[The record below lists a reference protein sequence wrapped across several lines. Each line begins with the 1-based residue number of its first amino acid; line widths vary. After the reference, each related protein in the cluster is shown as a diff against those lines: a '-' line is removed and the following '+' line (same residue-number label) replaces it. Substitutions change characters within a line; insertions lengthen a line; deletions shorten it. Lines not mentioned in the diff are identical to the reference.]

1 MILQGDPG
9 GHQHGE
15 GRHAGYPPGLG
26 GGTELPGAGRGGAA
40 SDPKGL
46 SGMARNEG
54 AHGNGPNPTGMTQLQ
69 QAYLGRPEGDVKS
82 SVDLPMMPAVS
93 QDSTVEFADWVYE
106 AEQIIG
112 SLSDKASLWF
122 SACLEVAR
130 TAYDAYNIASPLERL
145 TLTPTI
151 PGELRDPRWSRLERK
166 VMTLLLGSM
175 QKAAKEEAITPR
187 ISTVAEL
194 LFRMFIIYQPG
205 GTAERGTILKQLEGH
220 VGTDDVHAC
229 VTQMRKWRRYL
240 QRAEDIGIAVPD
252 ASVLLNGVERLTA
265 KVLEANAEVKFRVAL
280 TKNEPQPHSR
290 PDYNSV
296 LRYHNAILAELQ
308 TIAPTRPATTTPT
321 AGTDGAKLKNINAT
335 GDAAHAAGGL
345 SPPSPQKT
353 KANVPCKFY
362 LTDLGALFPTTSAR
376 RRRQDVA
383 GHVAAIS
390 TSSRDVQ

>member
-1 MILQGDPG
+1 MEFWKPQCASRSDLLEIFLDYRKAMACKGVADRRYLELLVHPPLHDSAQKQSDPG

-26 GGTELPGAGRGGAA
+26 GGMELPGTGKGGAA

-54 AHGNGPNPTGMTQLQ
+54 AHGNGSNPTDPVELLMKGMTQLQ

-93 QDSTVEFADWVYE
+93 QDSAVEFADWVYE

-166 VMTLLLGSM
+166 VMTLLFGI
-175 QKAAKEEAITPR
+175 K
-187 ISTVAEL
+187 
-194 LFRMFIIYQPG
+194 
-205 GTAERGTILKQLEGH
+205 
-220 VGTDDVHAC
+220 
-229 VTQMRKWRRYL
+229 RK
-240 QRAEDIGIAVPD
+240 
-252 ASVLLNGVERLTA
+252 
-265 KVLEANAEVKFRVAL
+265 
-280 TKNEPQPHSR
+280 
-290 PDYNSV
+290 
-296 LRYHNAILAELQ
+296 
-308 TIAPTRPATTTPT
+308 
-321 AGTDGAKLKNINAT
+321 
-335 GDAAHAAGGL
+335 
-345 SPPSPQKT
+345 
-353 KANVPCKFY
+353 
-362 LTDLGALFPTTSAR
+362 
-376 RRRQDVA
+376 RRQ
-383 GHVAAIS
+383 
-390 TSSRDVQ
+390 RKR

>member
-1 MILQGDPG
+1 MRIQERPPGNLLGLPQGDGVQRGCGPEVLGASGAFLLHDSAQKQSDPG

-26 GGTELPGAGRGGAA
+26 GGMELPGTGKGGAA

-54 AHGNGPNPTGMTQLQ
+54 AHGNGSNPTDPVELLMKGMTQLQ

-93 QDSTVEFADWVYE
+93 QDSAVEFADWVYE
-106 AEQIIG
+106 AEHIIG

-151 PGELRDPRWSRLERK
+151 AGELRDPRWSRLERK
-166 VMTLLLGSM
+166 VMTLLLRST
-175 QKAAKEEAITPR
+175 QKAAKEEVITHR

-252 ASVLLNGVERLTA
+252 ASVLLKGVERLTA
-265 KVLEANAEVKFRVAL
+265 KVLFW
-280 TKNEPQPHSR
+280 R
-290 PDYNSV
+290 PMQ
-296 LRYHNAILAELQ
+296 R
-308 TIAPTRPATTTPT
+308 
-321 AGTDGAKLKNINAT
+321 
-335 GDAAHAAGGL
+335 
-345 SPPSPQKT
+345 
-353 KANVPCKFY
+353 
-362 LTDLGALFPTTSAR
+362 
-376 RRRQDVA
+376 
-383 GHVAAIS
+383 
-390 TSSRDVQ
+390 